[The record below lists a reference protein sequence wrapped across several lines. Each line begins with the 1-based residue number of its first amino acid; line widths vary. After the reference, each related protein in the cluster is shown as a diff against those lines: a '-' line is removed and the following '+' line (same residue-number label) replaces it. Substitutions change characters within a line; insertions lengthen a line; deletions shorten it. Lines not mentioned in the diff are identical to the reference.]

1 MSAPLSTSPV
11 AGLLSR
17 PLTRRSLFATALAG
31 AALAVAGC
39 TGSAADDADA
49 VTPAQ
54 VDQLAAQVRVQ
65 EELVAAYDRAFAAS
79 PELAAAAAV
88 LADQARQQLDRLRA
102 AAPGSTAAAGS
113 TARSPVT
120 GSSATGASTTAPV
133 VDAAGARTYLRAQVA
148 AAADAHAAACPDF
161 TGGRAAMLGSI
172 SAGLRG
178 QDGQLA

>member
-1 MSAPLSTSPV
+1 MSDPLSASPV
-11 AGLLSR
+11 AGMLSR
-17 PLTRRSLFATALAG
+17 PFTRRSLFAAALAG
-31 AALAVAGC
+31 TALAVAGC
-39 TGSAADDADA
+39 TGSAADVSDA

-54 VDQLAAQVRVQ
+54 VDQLAAQVQIQ

-88 LADQARQQLDRLRA
+88 LADQAREQLDRLRA
-102 AAPGSTAAAGS
+102 AAPGNTAAA
-113 TARSPVT
+113 
-120 GSSATGASTTAPV
+120 ASTTGPSATAPV
-133 VDAAGARTYLRAQVA
+133 VDAAGARAYLRAQVA
-148 AAADAHAAACPDF
+148 AAADAHAAACPDY